1 MPSNSV
7 NFTKIQIKIVLGV
20 KKISIMLLSAIFIAF
35 MISWSPVKKSG
46 HREIAEV
53 RNIVFMI
60 GDGMGL
66 ATVYTAMTVSH
77 HPLNIERCNIIGL
90 QKTFS
95 SDHYITDSGAAATA
109 FASGHKTNNGAIG
122 MDSQGKPV
130 KSILEIAK
138 ENGLATG
145 LVSTSAVTD
154 ATPAAFI
161 AHESSKNS
169 PEDIARDFL
178 KADID
183 VFIGGGYDYFANRTD
198 KLNLID
204 SLKAR
209 GYKVETSMNALS
221 KSSSLKLAGL
231 IAPVNTPFRLDGRGD
246 MLPASSLKAI
256 EILNKNPKGFF
267 LMIEGGEID
276 WAAHKKD
283 VPPLIDE
290 TLDFDDAVGKV
301 LDFAKNDG
309 HTLVVITADHETGG
323 IAITGGSIPGH
334 RAILNIP
341 VKGHTAVM
349 VPVFAYGPGADK
361 FGGIYD
367 NTEFF
372 QKFLTSYGFE
382 DLNLVLANPSY

>member
-1 MPSNSV
+1 M
-7 NFTKIQIKIVLGV
+7 KINTLKEV
-20 KKISIMLLSAIFIAF
+20 KKRSIFLLSAILTVTL
-35 MISWSPVKKSG
+35 ISSSPNKKPPSL
-46 HREIAEV
+46 ETTEV

-66 ATVYTAMTVSH
+66 ATIYSAMTVSH

-95 SDHYITDSGAAATA
+95 FDHYITDSGAAGTA
-109 FASGHKTNNGAIG
+109 FACGHKTNNGTIG
-122 MDSQGKPV
+122 MDSEGKPV

-138 ENGLATG
+138 QNGLATG
-145 LVSTSAVTD
+145 LVSTSAITD

-169 PEDIARDFL
+169 HEDIAKDFL
-178 KADID
+178 KTDID

-209 GYKVETSMNALS
+209 GYKVESSMNALR
-221 KSSSLKLAGL
+221 KSTSLKLAGL
-231 IAPVNTPFRLDGRGD
+231 IAPGNTPYRLDGRGD
-246 MLPASSLKAI
+246 MLPASSRKAI

-267 LMIEGGEID
+267 LMIEGSEID
-276 WAAHKKD
+276 LAAHAKD
-283 VPPLIDE
+283 IPPLIDE
-290 TLDFDDAVGKV
+290 TLDFDDAVGEV

-323 IAITGGSIPGH
+323 VAIIGGNIQTH
-334 RAILNIP
+334 RAILNLP
-341 VKGHTAVM
+341 TKGHTAIM

-367 NTEFF
+367 NTELF
-372 QKFLTSYGFE
+372 QKFLTSFGFE
-382 DLNLVLANPSY
+382 E